1 MEKEKKLKIVLA
13 CALGMSSS
21 VLVNRIRKAAQ
32 QEGIEVE
39 CEACSVNMVE
49 EAALDAD
56 CLLLGPQADFL
67 HRRLYRIRQPPQR
80 LLPGGRQPGDRGRK
94 RFVHAYPALRFVQAV
109 SGVYLCHGLSG

>member
-67 HRRLYRIRQPPQR
+67 LESIREKF
-80 LLPGGRQPGDRGRK
+80 PGIPVDMIYIRDYGTMNGAKVLAQ
-94 RFVHAYPALRFVQAV
+94 ALSLIRNK
-109 SGVYLCHGLSG
+109 